1 MDMMN
6 KVIEIDLNKDYPEY
20 KPEKVYMLR
29 RPDGTRIFDGEF
41 YCKNVMTAIRR
52 FCKLVPECQYI
63 YDEAKEYGAFSSD
76 SPFAPEGFDMLPKQH
91 DGCSIYVMEES
102 YYIAAIIYPSYDE

>member
-1 MDMMN
+1 MMN
-6 KVIEIDLNKDYPEY
+6 KVIEIDWNKEEDINWL
-20 KPEKVYMLR
+20 PEKVYMSR

-63 YDEAKEYGAFSSD
+63 YDEAKEYGAFSSN
-76 SPFAPEGFDMLPKQH
+76 SPFAPEGFDRLPQQH
-91 DGCSIYVMEES
+91 DGCSIDAMEES
-102 YYIAAIIYPSYDE
+102 YYIAAIIYP